1 MEQETLKSATEWY
14 NHIELAGLF
23 TVGTFVVGKILS
35 VLIERFFSAK
45 GCAACPEIKSNQSI
59 LRNITLPAIQITLS
73 DLTLK
78 IGIMNT
84 KIDLMM
90 IGLKLTPIKEED
102 ILRTMKGSDK

>member
-1 MEQETLKSATEWY
+1 LEQETLRIATEWY

-23 TVGTFVVGKILS
+23 AVGTFVVGKILS
-35 VLIERFFSAK
+35 VLIERFFGAK
-45 GCAACPEIKSNQSI
+45 GCAACPEIKSNQAI

-78 IGIMNT
+78 VGIMNT

-102 ILRTMKGSDK
+102 ILRAMK

>member
-23 TVGTFVVGKILS
+23 AVGTFVVGKILS

-45 GCAACPEIKSNQSI
+45 GCAACPEIKSNQAV
-59 LRNITLPAIQITLS
+59 LRNVTMPFMQTSLS

-78 IGIMNT
+78 VGIMNT

-90 IGLKLTPIKEED
+90 VGLKLTPIKEED
-102 ILRTMKGSDK
+102 IIRAMRGIDK